1 MDYLLTIVEYL
12 VLALFTVLLSVELS
26 KCVDAL
32 DKKSN
37 LSGAFIGG
45 VMLAAVTSLPELFT
59 SLTAVLVLDKPQLIQ
74 GNVLGSNIFN
84 LTIFA
89 IVIIF
94 FTKRYQKAKIAKT
107 QKTSLAFCILMFL
120 CVIFALFN
128 QIEVSLGI
136 TQVHMM
142 SIAIIA
148 LYIIS
153 TFMMK
158 EDDSADSDEDDVDM
172 TLKQA
177 IVRFVVFAVLLVIVS
192 ILLTQVTDKLSEEL
206 QLGATVAGAI
216 FLGVATS
223 LPELSSSISLAK
235 LGNFNASVANI
246 VGSCVFNF
254 TILCFADV
262 IYAGGG
268 IYGYDYQ
275 ALVFSIF
282 GIVSCIMTIL
292 ALKQKI
298 SVHLIRFLG
307 IIIIMSYVA
316 SVILSM

>member
-1 MDYLLTIVEYL
+1 MITIIKYLI
-12 VLALFTVLLSVELS
+12 LALFTVLLSIELS

-89 IVIIF
+89 IVIVL
-94 FTKRYQKAKIAKT
+94 FTHRYRQSKIAKT
-107 QKTSLAFCILMFL
+107 QKTSLIFCIVMFL
-120 CVIFALFN
+120 CVIFALFH
-128 QIEVSLGI
+128 QIEINIGF
-136 TQVHMM
+136 TQVHIM
-142 SIAIIA
+142 SIAIII
-148 LYIIS
+148 LYILS
-153 TFMMK
+153 TLVMK
-158 EDDSADSDEDDVDM
+158 EDDSVQNEEDDIAM

-177 IVRFVVFAVLLVIVS
+177 MIRFVIFAILLVIVS
-192 ILLTQVTDKLSEEL
+192 IMLTQVTDELSKQL

-223 LPELSSSISLAK
+223 LPELSSSLSLAK
-235 LGNFNASVANI
+235 MGNFNASVANV

-254 TILCFADV
+254 TILCFADI
-262 IYAGGG
+262 IYTGGG

-275 ALVFSIF
+275 ALVFSVF
-282 GIVSCIMTIL
+282 GIVSCIVTIL
-292 ALKQKI
+292 ALRRQL
-298 SVHLIRFLG
+298 SATVLRGLG
-307 IIIIMSYVA
+307 IIIIISYIA